1 MTRST
6 PPVSDGPEW
15 HPVHRANA
23 LLREALQNTTQSF
36 ESLEARYSVESLSN
50 AIESVLQGPVRIT
63 YPTPLAV
70 RLDGLRV
77 EENRIPGLEALMR
90 PIRHAPGTSL
100 ADCQDDRDDGRAL
113 VEQDDGLA
121 ALPPDVWDDAE
132 LDLNLDG
139 PAPLRADA
147 PLHPEL
153 RPRQVHMQ
161 ALKGDFQRRQ
171 RSASL
176 LVAASI
182 AAAILLAAG
191 GFVLAAS
198 LASPADA
205 EQLDASRSTSVA
217 WTKPA
222 SAGAE
227 LDVAAVAA
235 NRAAKGEPLPLPA
248 PAAAMPAQN
257 LTLTTAPQIIL
268 AAGGRHIAFG
278 PLLPPS
284 NARYLLIRGLP
295 PEATLSA
302 GRESGGGTWMV
313 KGEYVPDLT
322 MTLGQAAAGDY
333 PVEVYIL
340 ESGDG
345 PQARRSFVLRV
356 VPPERAAAQVSN
368 PNLTPAAAGA
378 PAIEDTTVPPEAAVL
393 RDRAMRLLGEG
404 DIAAARMLL
413 LHLAERGDGEAAYDL
428 ARTFDREML
437 AALGAK
443 GVDGDPDRA
452 RGWYERASQGGYAK
466 AAERLKILA
475 SLSGTPS
482 D

>member
-1 MTRST
+1 MTIST

-36 ESLEARYSVESLSN
+36 ASLEARYSVESLSN

-70 RLDGLRV
+70 RLDGLPF
-77 EENRIPGLEALMR
+77 EENKIPGLAALMR
-90 PIRHAPGTSL
+90 PLRQAPS
-100 ADCQDDRDDGRAL
+100 APRAYRRNDGEDGMAPL
-113 VEQDDGLA
+113 EQDDGLF
-121 ALPPDVWDDAE
+121 ALPPDVWDEAE
-132 LDLNLDG
+132 FDLSLDG

-147 PLHPEL
+147 PLHAEL

-182 AAAILLAAG
+182 AAAILATIG

-217 WTKPA
+217 WTKPVLA
-222 SAGAE
+222 AAGPR
-227 LDVAAVAA
+227 LDLAGIAA
-235 NRAAKGEPLPLPA
+235 NRAAKGGPLPPPA
-248 PAAAMPAQN
+248 PQGAAPSS
-257 LTLTTAPQIIL
+257 APQTIL
-268 AAGGRHIAFG
+268 AASGRQIALGSF
-278 PLLPPS
+278 LPPS
-284 NARYLLIRGLP
+284 HARYFMIRGLP
-295 PEATLSA
+295 PEASLSA
-302 GRESGGGTWMV
+302 GRQSGGGVWMV

-322 MTLGQAAAGDY
+322 LTLGQAAAGDY
-333 PVEVYIL
+333 PVEVYML

-356 VPPERAAAQVSN
+356 APAEQAVAQAPD
-368 PNLTPAAAGA
+368 PNLTTAAST

-393 RDRAMRLLGEG
+393 RARAMRLLGEG

-437 AALGAK
+437 AALGAN
-443 GVDGDPDRA
+443 GVDGDPARA
-452 RGWYERASQGGYAK
+452 RGWYERASQGGNAK
-466 AAERLKILA
+466 AAERLKLLA

>member
-1 MTRST
+1 MRRST

-36 ESLEARYSVESLSN
+36 ASLEARYSVESLSN

-70 RLDGLRV
+70 RLDGLPV
-77 EENRIPGLEALMR
+77 EEKTIPGLEALMR
-90 PIRHAPGTSL
+90 PLQQAPG
-100 ADCQDDRDDGRAL
+100 APPAYRGNDGHDGGAP

-121 ALPPDVWDDAE
+121 ALAPDLWDEAE
-132 LDLNLDG
+132 FDLSLDG
-139 PAPLRADA
+139 PAPFRGDT
-147 PLHPEL
+147 PLHAEL

-182 AAAILLAAG
+182 AAAILATIG

-205 EQLDASRSTSVA
+205 EELDAQRSTSIA

-222 SAGAE
+222 MAAAGAG
-227 LDVAAVAA
+227 LDLAGIAT
-235 NRAAKGEPLPLPA
+235 NRAAKGEPLPAPA
-248 PAAAMPAQN
+248 PQGAAPSS
-257 LTLTTAPQIIL
+257 APQTIL
-268 AAGGRHIAFG
+268 AASGRQIALG
-278 PLLPPS
+278 SLLPPS
-284 NARYLLIRGLP
+284 HARYFMIRGLP
-295 PEATLSA
+295 PKATLSA
-302 GRESGGGTWMV
+302 GRQSGGGAWMV

-322 MTLGQAAAGDY
+322 LTLGQAATGDY
-333 PVEVYIL
+333 PVEVYML

-356 VPPERAAAQVSN
+356 ASPDPAMAQAPE
-368 PNLTPAAAGA
+368 PNLTTAAAST
-378 PAIEDTTVPPEAAVL
+378 PAIADITVPPEATVL
-393 RDRAMRLLGEG
+393 RARAMRLLGEG

-437 AALGAK
+437 AELGAK
-443 GVDGDPDRA
+443 GVDGDPARA
-452 RGWYERASQGGYAK
+452 RSWYERASQGGNAK
-466 AAERLKILA
+466 AAERLKLLA

>member
-1 MTRST
+1 MTIST

-36 ESLEARYSVESLSN
+36 EALEARYSVESLSN

-63 YPTPLAV
+63 YPTPLAA
-70 RLDGLRV
+70 RLDGLPF
-77 EENRIPGLEALMR
+77 EENKIPGLAALMR
-90 PIRHAPGTSL
+90 PLQQAPGAPL
-100 ADCQDDRDDGRAL
+100 AASRNDGDDGRGP
-113 VEQDDGLA
+113 VGQDDGLDDCSLA
-121 ALPPDVWDDAE
+121 VWDDAE
-132 LDLNLDG
+132 ISLSLDG
-139 PAPLRADA
+139 KAPLRADA
-147 PLHPEL
+147 PLHHEL

-182 AAAILLAAG
+182 AAAILATIG

-217 WTKPA
+217 WTKPVLA
-222 SAGAE
+222 AAGAGF
-227 LDVAAVAA
+227 DFARIAA

-248 PAAAMPAQN
+248 PQSAAA
-257 LTLTTAPQIIL
+257 LSSAPQTIL
-268 AAGGRHIAFG
+268 AASGRQIALGSF
-278 PLLPPS
+278 LPPS
-284 NARYLLIRGLP
+284 HARYFMIRGLP

-302 GRESGGGTWMV
+302 GRQSGGGAWMV
-313 KGEYVPDLT
+313 KGEYVPGLT
-322 MTLGQAAAGDY
+322 LTLGQAAAGDY
-333 PVEVYIL
+333 PVEVYML

-356 VPPERAAAQVSN
+356 ASPDPAMAQAPAPNLAAAASS
-368 PNLTPAAAGA
+368 TPAM
-378 PAIEDTTVPPEAAVL
+378 EDTTVPPEAAVL
-393 RDRAMRLLGEG
+393 RARAMRLLGEG

-437 AALGAK
+437 AELGAK
-443 GVDGDPDRA
+443 GVGGDPARA
-452 RGWYERASQGGYAK
+452 RGWYERASQGGNAK

-475 SLSGTPS
+475 SLAGTPS